1 MYTKP
6 NIFHRF
12 CSAIESRS
20 LKGTS
25 AQKCGPPSTYLTVAA
40 EAHFR
45 VELWFSLA
53 QFGYNHPTSADHG
66 KYREEQWQ
74 TMMEL
79 VYQDR
84 KNNMNAAWETRK
96 AMLEGGDDVQ
106 EDSQSGEENAISE
119 EEGTVDKKFWE

>member
-12 CSAIESRS
+12 CSAIESGS

-66 KYREEQWQ
+66 RYREEQWQ
-74 TMMEL
+74 AMMEL

-84 KNNMNAAWETRK
+84 KNNMNMAWETRK
-96 AMLEGGDDVQ
+96 TMLEGGDEVQ
-106 EDSQSGEENAISE
+106 EDSQSGEENAVSE
-119 EEGTVDKKFWE
+119 EEGTVDKKFW

>member
-12 CSAIESRS
+12 CSAIESGS

-25 AQKCGPPSTYLTVAA
+25 AQKCGPPSAYLTVAA

-84 KNNMNAAWETRK
+84 KNNMNMAWETRK
-96 AMLEGGDDVQ
+96 AMLEGGDEVQ
-106 EDSQSGEENAISE
+106 EDSQSGEENAVSE
-119 EEGTVDKKFWE
+119 EEGTVDKKFW